1 LPFPFPLLPFAFCLF
16 PFPFCL
22 FPFPFSLSPF
32 PFAFSLLPFPFSLSP
47 SPLPPHRYLLFY
59 KPYNVL
65 CQFTDESASAER
77 QTLRDYIAIPEV
89 YPVGRLDQ
97 DSEGLL
103 LLTDHGEL
111 QHRLINPKFRHPRTY
126 WVQVERLP
134 NEEALEQLRQGV
146 VIQGDRTRPAQV
158 SLLTEEPLLPPRH
171 PPIRFRKNVPTAW
184 LEMTLTEGRNRQV
197 RRMTAAVGFP
207 TLRLVR
213 VRIASLSLE
222 GLQPGEWRDL
232 TAEEVRQI
240 KQLCRLE

>member
-1 LPFPFPLLPFAFCLF
+1 LL
-16 PFPFCL
+16 
-22 FPFPFSLSPF
+22 
-32 PFAFSLLPFPFSLSP
+32 
-47 SPLPPHRYLLFY
+47 HYRYLLFY

-65 CQFTDESASAER
+65 CQFTDDGAAAARE
-77 QTLRDYIAIPEV
+77 TLQDYITVPEV

-103 LLTDHGEL
+103 LLTDYGEL

-126 WVQVERLP
+126 WVQVERIP
-134 NEEALEQLRQGV
+134 DEKALEQLRQGV
-146 VIQGDRTRPAQV
+146 VIQDDRTRPVQV
-158 SLLTEEPLLPPRH
+158 SLLEQEPLLPPRD

-213 VRIASLSLE
+213 VRIASLSLA

-232 TAEEVRQI
+232 TAEEVAQL
-240 KQLCRLE
+240 KQLCRL